1 MLDEEK
7 KKVDNTNITRHK
19 NSVLFQKDPV
29 SALFK
34 HTEKHKHVIYCIAM
48 TFFNRSKCKYF
59 PNSF

>member
-7 KKVDNTNITRHK
+7 NNNINITRHK
-19 NSVLFQKDPV
+19 NSVRFQKDPV

>member
-7 KKVDNTNITRHK
+7 NNNINITRHK
-19 NSVLFQKDPV
+19 NSVRFQKDPV

-34 HTEKHKHVIYCIAM
+34 HTEKHNHVIYSIVM

>member
-7 KKVDNTNITRHK
+7 NNNINITRHK
-19 NSVLFQKDPV
+19 NSVRFQKDPV

-34 HTEKHKHVIYCIAM
+34 HTEKHNHVIYSIAM
-48 TFFNRSKCKYF
+48 TFLNRSKCKYF